1 QMYLKETQGMVPPYI
16 VVSQVWGEIMEKMVL
31 PGIYWGI
38 PISDKK
44 KWECVLDYCRR
55 TKTKWLWMDIICIN
69 QAWDNHVE
77 TEKALEIPKM
87 SQYYQEA
94 SACLVIPE
102 NYEKFH
108 TAYACIM
115 DILSRI
121 ADTGASVQDN
131 ARSIWDNIAMLEAV
145 VNDGWFSRVWTYQE
159 LLLPKKH
166 VLLDGQELCID
177 KLGRILGWYYKILR
191 NQWLKKPEGGKDY
204 SFVYPEN
211 ELVFERVG
219 AAADWEAQSIS
230 WDAKRT
236 LQRDGH
242 LKLLTTINI
251 TSWKNCKFPVD
262 RMLGIYGLLKDEDRV
277 STLNKLDTAADGKP
291 AAAGESALDTVT
303 SAITSG
309 RVWPLLYDTMRSDA
323 PTGTNWM
330 PRIIHA
336 SGCEVH
342 IEILDHGNWGKI
354 ELAKDGLHMMARV
367 VGRLTGVSGS
377 IGDGGGEV
385 NVMIACAWT
394 LVVKGFDPQPILELF
409 KEGLATSDTVPQQEV
424 ANTHMQIGQ
433 ALHAPSLL
441 HCFHIVEQ
449 EDLRS
454 KLRFAHGIP
463 GWNRAVF
470 SAQTAWP
477 ANGTYVFLGWIYS
490 AKTPNPDNCWILDVT
505 LETQTARRWMIANKT
520 GRSTFHKIGMVYA
533 SSLTIFKENPIYRH
547 IVLD

>member
-1 QMYLKETQGMVPPYI
+1 M
-16 VVSQVWGEIMEKMVL
+16 
-31 PGIYWGI
+31 
-38 PISDKK
+38 
-44 KWECVLDYCRR
+44 
-55 TKTKWLWMDIICIN
+55 
-69 QAWDNHVE
+69 
-77 TEKALEIPKM
+77 
-87 SQYYQEA
+87 
-94 SACLVIPE
+94 
-102 NYEKFH
+102 
-108 TAYACIM
+108 
-115 DILSRI
+115 
-121 ADTGASVQDN
+121 
-131 ARSIWDNIAMLEAV
+131 
-145 VNDGWFSRVWTYQE
+145 
-159 LLLPKKH
+159 
-166 VLLDGQELCID
+166 
-177 KLGRILGWYYKILR
+177 
-191 NQWLKKPEGGKDY
+191 
-204 SFVYPEN
+204 
-211 ELVFERVG
+211 G
-219 AAADWEAQSIS
+219 AAADWEAQSVS

-242 LKLLTTINI
+242 LELLTAINI

-291 AAAGESALDTVT
+291 AAAGESTLDTVT
-303 SAITSG
+303 STSGIPQTSNSASGVDQKPSGHLEASNQDAQLEKMWERTMVKIVTSG
-309 RVWPLLYDTMRSDA
+309 RVWPLLYDAMRSDA
-323 PTGTNWM
+323 PMGTNWM

-342 IEILDHGNWGKI
+342 IEILDHRNWGKI
-354 ELAKDGLHMMARV
+354 EVAKDGLHMTARV

-394 LVVKGFDPQPILELF
+394 LVAKGFDPQPILELF

-441 HCFHIVEQ
+441 HCFHIVER

-454 KLRFAHGIP
+454 KLRFARGIP

-477 ANGTYVFLGWIYS
+477 ASGTYVFLGWIYS

-505 LETQTARRWMIANKT
+505 SEAQTARRWMIANKT
-520 GRSTFHKIGMVYA
+520 GRSTFHKIGTVYA
-533 SSLTIFKENPIYRH
+533 GSLAIFKENPIFCSDD
-547 IVLD
+547 IW